1 MEILIQKMGK
11 VIKKIRL
18 KKWGGGFCF
27 IVDAVKRI
35 PSHSQRDQETKPNQ
49 TNKTLLF
56 YLFILTTQSR
66 NCRSTSIFPTIQFS
80 FLFKVIFCFF

>member
-56 YLFILTTQSR
+56 YFPFFIYLY
-66 NCRSTSIFPTIQFS
+66 
-80 FLFKVIFCFF
+80 

>member
-1 MEILIQKMGK
+1 MEILIQKNGK

-56 YLFILTTQSR
+56 YFPFFIYLY
-66 NCRSTSIFPTIQFS
+66 
-80 FLFKVIFCFF
+80 